1 MLKSKIGTVEAI
13 MLILT
18 IVLTHTISTL
28 PRELLVSTKSAT
40 LINLIYVS
48 IIAVLLAYL
57 VFRLLKNFPGLDI
70 IDISE
75 IVAGKVFRNI
85 IGIIFILYFLI
96 SSSILLRNFCES
108 LKIIYFPMTDITFII
123 LLFIIALCTANRLD
137 FSATLKTNLLILP
150 IVLASIIFLFFAN
163 MNKFVPQ
170 RIFPLLG
177 DGIFNTF
184 VLGLGN
190 LASFGGITYLYFLP
204 PFLKEPEKFKKITIV
219 STIITAIYLIL
230 CVSTLLFMFSFFI
243 DTNEITPLYNATR
256 YIEFG
261 SFFQRLESVFLLFWI
276 LVFACYLSIVSKFAM
291 NIFKKITNI
300 ETKKPLIDVFGLLF
314 FSIALVPKNYAIS
327 QNFEVKVYPYL
338 MLGISIFLGISILI
352 IANIS
357 QKRKK
362 GIVNN
367 HDMRKEFSNE

>member
-75 IVAGKVFRNI
+75 IAGGKVFRNI

>member
-18 IVLTHTISTL
+18 IVVTHTISTL

-75 IVAGKVFRNI
+75 IAGGKVFRNI